1 MALPDSGVLSL
12 DDIQTEFGGT
22 NPISMSEYYRGG
34 SFVTNNNTDI
44 PTSGEISFS
53 DFYGGVKEFTLTI
66 SSNTQEA
73 DVRTLAVSAGWDET
87 LPLGVVV
94 DTGVYVWSDDVAN
107 GGLIVAG
114 SFPSG
119 ITILNKGYI
128 MGKGGYG
135 AYPQGPLNTPA
146 QRDAQAGGPAVQI
159 TSSSTVDITNNS
171 GAYIAG
177 GGGGGGRGNGCGGN
191 GAGYSGTPGSSSYP
205 AYASGSPSVI
215 YCPASG
221 TYGTVSGTGGQH
233 GQAGGGSGGYG
244 TWSAPGCNNYTVPLY
259 GGDGGRVLPGL
270 GGGDGGG
277 SGGAASGNGGGNWG
291 AAGAGTGSAA
301 GGAAISGTY
310 NSYTD
315 NGTTYGTT

>member
-1 MALPDSGVLSL
+1 MALQTSGAISL
-12 DDIQTEFGGT
+12 DDMHVELGA
-22 NPISMSEYYRGG
+22 
-34 SFVTNNNTDI
+34 
-44 PTSGEISFS
+44 TSGTEVSLNDVDIRGLIDKASGAQSSFS
-53 DFYGGVKEFTLTI
+53 EWYGAANRFTLTL

-73 DVRTLAVSAGWDET
+73 DVRALAVTAGWDET
-87 LPLGVVV
+87 LGLDVVV
-94 DTGVYVWSDDVAN
+94 DTGIYVWSDDVTK

-135 AYPQGPLNTPA
+135 GFPQGPLNTPA
-146 QRDAQAGGPAVQI
+146 GNPGGDGGPALQI

-177 GGGGGGRGNGCGGN
+177 GGGGGGTGNGGGGY

-205 AYASGSPSVI
+205 AYASGSPSNI
-215 YCPASG
+215 YCPNNGGS
-221 TYGTVSGTGGQH
+221 YGTVSGTGGQH
-233 GQAGGGSGGYG
+233 GQAGGGSGGWG
-244 TWSAPGCNNYTVPLY
+244 TWTASGCSGYSVPLY
-259 GGDGGRVLPGL
+259 GGQGGRVLPGL

-291 AAGAGTGSAA
+291 AAGAGTNAGS
-301 GGAAISGTY
+301 GGAAITGTY

-315 NGTTYGTT
+315 NGTTYGAT

>member
-1 MALPDSGVLSL
+1 MALQTSGAISL
-12 DDIQTEFGGT
+12 DDMHVELGA
-22 NPISMSEYYRGG
+22 
-34 SFVTNNNTDI
+34 
-44 PTSGEISFS
+44 TSGTEVSLNDADIRGLIDKASGAQASFS
-53 DFYGGVKEFTLTI
+53 EWYGAANRFTLTL

-73 DVRTLAVSAGWDET
+73 DVRALAVTAGWDET
-87 LPLGVVV
+87 LGLDVVV
-94 DTGVYVWSDDVAN
+94 DTGVYAWSDDVTK

-135 AYPQGPLNTPA
+135 GMPQGPLNTPA
-146 QRDAQAGGPAVQI
+146 GNNGGDGGPALQI

-177 GGGGGGRGNGCGGN
+177 GGGGGGTGNGGGGN

-215 YCPASG
+215 YCPNSG
-221 TYGTVSGTGGQH
+221 GSYGSVSGTGGQH

-244 TWSAPGCNNYTVPLY
+244 TWSASGCSSYTVPLY
-259 GGDGGRVLPGL
+259 GGQGGRVLPGL

-291 AAGAGTGSAA
+291 AAGAGPNAGA
-301 GGAAISGTY
+301 GGAAITGTY